1 MKKSIDVSQHKD
13 HNDSDT
19 SEKKDDN
26 IDITEDNDAQEKEDT
41 AINENTTKDVPQ
53 KNGKESDI
61 SDKIEDIMD
70 RVYICG
76 ECGKSYDNCKDA
88 NEHLKTHETNDSSMS
103 RSVST
108 YKCDQ

>member
-1 MKKSIDVSQHKD
+1 
-13 HNDSDT
+13 
-19 SEKKDDN
+19 
-26 IDITEDNDAQEKEDT
+26 
-41 AINENTTKDVPQ
+41 
-53 KNGKESDI
+53 
-61 SDKIEDIMD
+61 MD

-108 YKCDQ
+108 YKCDQCDFMFLKTDELREHKIAIHKIYGCIYVV